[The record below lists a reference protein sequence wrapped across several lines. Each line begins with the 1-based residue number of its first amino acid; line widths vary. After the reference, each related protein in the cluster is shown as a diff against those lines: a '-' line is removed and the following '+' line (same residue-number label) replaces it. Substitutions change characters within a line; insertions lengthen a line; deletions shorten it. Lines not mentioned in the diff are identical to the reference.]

1 MESRL
6 ERRATRSRHRFKAV
20 SIFAFAVAMIAAAP
34 VGSSFAASVS
44 SFKVV
49 KLLGSKGAGAKKKDA
64 EMSNAWGIAFIAG
77 DPFWIDDE
85 GSGVSELV
93 DGKGKIFKSLPFVT
107 IPSATT
113 GMGKPT
119 GIVANT
125 TGQFAIPGGSS
136 AFFIFAT
143 DDGTIAGW
151 NSGASATTIVN
162 NSGTESYT
170 GLALASNG
178 SDNMLYAANHN
189 TPGSIDTFDSDFAP
203 VSTTG
208 GFSDPSLPAGLTPY
222 NITALGNDLF
232 VAYSDGREAV
242 GQVDEFDSEGN
253 LIMTFTDASLNEP
266 WGLALAPSKFGSFS
280 NDLLVGNLGDGTIS
294 VFNPTNGEFLG
305 QLVANNSKPI
315 VIQGL
320 WGLIDGTGAMNATAD
335 AVYFT
340 AGPSGYAGGLFGEI
354 EAGPAPKKKTSDPMP
369 GPYTLM
375 PPGMM

>member
-6 ERRATRSRHRFKAV
+6 ECHARRSRHRFKAV
-20 SIFAFAVAMIAAAP
+20 SIFTFAVAMVAVQIN
-34 VGSSFAASVS
+34 SSFGASVS

-49 KLLGSKGAGAKKKDA
+49 KLVGSKGAGSKKTDS
-64 EMSNAWGIAFIAG
+64 EMSNAWGIAFISG
-77 DPFWIDDE
+77 DPFWINDE
-85 GSGVSELV
+85 GTGVSELI

-107 IPSATT
+107 VPAASSGT
-113 GMGKPT
+113 GKPT

-143 DDGTIAGW
+143 EDGTIAGW

-162 NSGTESYT
+162 NSGTASYT
-170 GLALASNG
+170 GLALASSG
-178 SDNMLYAANHN
+178 PDNMLYAANHN
-189 TPGSIDTFDSDFAP
+189 APGSIDVFDSDFNTVA
-203 VSTTG
+203 TTG
-208 GFSDPSLPAGLTPY
+208 GFSDPGLPSGFTPY
-222 NITALGNDLF
+222 NITALGSNLF
-232 VAYSDGREAV
+232 VAYSDGRQAV

-266 WGLALAPSKFGSFS
+266 WGLTLAPSKFGSFS

-294 VFNPTNGEFLG
+294 VFNPANGEFLG
-305 QLVANNSKPI
+305 QLAAKNSKPI

-320 WGLIDGTGAMNATAD
+320 WGLIDGTGAQNATND

-340 AGPSGYAGGLFGEI
+340 AGPSGYTGGLFGEI
-354 EAGPAPKKKTSDPMP
+354 EAGAAPKKKTSMPMP

-375 PPGMM
+375 PGMM

>member
-20 SIFAFAVAMIAAAP
+20 SIFAFAVATIAAAP

-44 SFKVV
+44 SFKVI

-203 VSTTG
+203 VTTTG